1 MKTENFSKQEKRK
14 LKQRLAMPG
23 AVSDCAAQ
31 AGIHRSTV
39 TRVLKAGAA
48 SKEVTGKLRMYLQ
61 AKSKLFI
68 ELPGTYSM
76 AG

>member
-1 MKTENFSKQEKRK
+1 MKTEIFSKQEKRR
-14 LKQRLAMPG
+14 LKQRLSLPG
-23 AVSDCAAQ
+23 AVGDCAAQ

-39 TRVLKAGAA
+39 TRALKAGTA

-61 AKSKLFI
+61 VKSKLFI

-76 AG
+76 VG